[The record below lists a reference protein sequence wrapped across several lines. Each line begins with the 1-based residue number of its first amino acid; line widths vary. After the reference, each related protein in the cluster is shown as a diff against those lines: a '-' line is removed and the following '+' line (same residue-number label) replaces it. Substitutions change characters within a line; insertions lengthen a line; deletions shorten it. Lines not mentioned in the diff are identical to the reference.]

1 MTFQSR
7 RSFSGSG
14 RNSTKLP
21 TGGTSRSCRSSAVD
35 WGASVGSRG
44 GSTKSRGRRT
54 ISSTSRSSSGA
65 PGPWPWPP
73 GAASGRAL
81 PEPAAAALL
90 SSSTQALQD
99 LRSATLAARM
109 ASFRRPMRRS
119 ARTRARHL
127 APARTKRSIT
137 CKRTEKVSLEFSSQ
151 CGVAMGLKLLGTAT
165 WLWLST
171 DSTRATSSRMWLSRR
186 RACLLLRASC
196 TFWMASSVSGSSPVA
211 RSLRSSFS
219 RSCFSISRKSISK
232 RSSRACRCSS
242 PASSSSSSSSSSE
255 PSVGRWLFEA
265 LRRRSSAASRWSLM
279 KETRSFSGSF
289 PAVWF
294 STKFVAWWSTR
305 VVGTF
310 TPSTVRSCTSAAKI
324 GGRASTGPRFLFS
337 CRLRTRSFTCSCTRC
352 DAVAP
357 SSECAFWSTSC
368 LLRSGAA
375 EPTTVTGTGSK
386 SNCATW
392 NCSSARAVL
401 CRVGLKATVTFVAP
415 SGGMT
420 PANGVTLMSG
430 CASSTAISYS
440 NCRGILQF
448 SGITL
453 VLEVPM
459 GTRPKSTIRGSAM
472 SFAEGYAWT
481 GTMRFSDMSPQNIF
495 TVS

>member
-242 PASSSSSSSSSSE
+242 PAPSLLSSCGRGACSDSL
-255 PSVGRWLFEA
+255 SVGASRPCCSPAGSLPLAA
-265 LRRRSSAASRWSLM
+265 LPGPPRRRCMLRKASVSAMRRRRSTEARPTGAARRKGSRHAQASCCSLGSWCTARA
-279 KETRSFSGSF
+279 TRFAAKKASE
-289 PAVWF
+289 PL
-294 STKFVAWWSTR
+294 TL
-305 VVGTF
+305 F
-310 TPSTVRSCTSAAKI
+310 TPTAATSVSSPPLPPTSA
-324 GGRASTGPRFLFS
+324 
-337 CRLRTRSFTCSCTRC
+337 
-352 DAVAP
+352 
-357 SSECAFWSTSC
+357 
-368 LLRSGAA
+368 
-375 EPTTVTGTGSK
+375 
-386 SNCATW
+386 
-392 NCSSARAVL
+392 
-401 CRVGLKATVTFVAP
+401 
-415 SGGMT
+415 M
-420 PANGVTLMSG
+420 
-430 CASSTAISYS
+430 
-440 NCRGILQF
+440 
-448 SGITL
+448 
-453 VLEVPM
+453 
-459 GTRPKSTIRGSAM
+459 
-472 SFAEGYAWT
+472 
-481 GTMRFSDMSPQNIF
+481 
-495 TVS
+495 